1 MPIKKRVYR
10 LTDDAKNTIEN
21 DGHLGL
27 KIKLI
32 LNLKTLRSIENLL
45 KRDSQ
50 SLLHFQIIS
59 ELSRKMNVPPDEV
72 FTMEEVE

>member
-1 MPIKKRVYR
+1 MPKRIYR
-10 LTDDAKNTIEN
+10 LTKQAKEKINNDA
-21 DGHLGL
+21 HLTL

-32 LNLKTLRSIENLL
+32 LNLKSFQSIYEHM

-50 SLLHFQIIS
+50 SLMHFEIIS
-59 ELSRKMNVPPDEV
+59 ELSKKLEIPPDEV